1 MFNKLSRRVKS
12 ILIIQVLCM
21 LVGTSTHVLWVIN
34 HGFTYFDPRFS
45 MYTTIFWNSLTFL
58 DPLAAILLLASPKKG
73 VLLTAAIIII
83 DVVHNAFI
91 ANLILPFS
99 QTTLHDWF
107 FQNQF
112 LVLQGIF
119 CIFVLSTLK
128 VNLNE
133 IKAPQI
139 G

>member
-1 MFNKLSRRVKS
+1 
-12 ILIIQVLCM
+12 
-21 LVGTSTHVLWVIN
+21 
-34 HGFTYFDPRFS
+34 
-45 MYTTIFWNSLTFL
+45 
-58 DPLAAILLLASPKKG
+58 LASPKKG

>member
-1 MFNKLSRRVKS
+1 MFKKLSKRVKFF
-12 ILIIQVLCM
+12 LAIQVLCM

-34 HGFTYFDPRFS
+34 HGLTYSDPRFS

-58 DPLAAILLLASPKKG
+58 DPLAACLLLASPKNG
-73 VLLTAAIIII
+73 VLLTAAIIIT
-83 DVVHNAFI
+83 DVVHNAFV
-91 ANLILPFS
+91 ANSILPFS
-99 QTTLHDWF
+99 QTTLYDWF

-128 VNLNE
+128 LNLNE
-133 IKAPQI
+133 IKATQI